1 MKSNFKYHQKL
12 NVFIKKA
19 VVIFVITFSFLSVVA
34 CKSSEPE
41 SLDDEVLKQLDDN
54 NLVAFRL
61 LTQATFGPTASE
73 IARVKSI
80 GETAWIEE
88 QLNSSSVYD
97 QSNNNLTTN
106 LECYKL
112 IAKMAEPSVYSDNTS
127 FNNNFH
133 GRTSDY
139 QMAAWFEKALHAPDQ
154 LRYRVAF
161 ALSELF
167 VVSGRKQRT
176 RFRGD
181 SLAYTMIF
189 SQKTLSGIFGIFFKR
204 SL

>member
-1 MKSNFKYHQKL
+1 MNI
-12 NVFIKKA
+12 FIKKA

-41 SLDDEVLKQLDDN
+41 SLDDDSLSSSCFNTSSSSVNYSWDN
-54 NLVAFRL
+54 NSLVAFRL

-112 IAKMAEPSVYSDNTS
+112 IAKMAEPSVYSDDTS

-161 ALSELF
+161 ALDRNSIYGSFFNSFL
-167 VVSGRKQRT
+167 
-176 RFRGD
+176 
-181 SLAYTMIF
+181 MIF
-189 SQKTLSGIFGIFFKR
+189 RLGFNMFSPS
-204 SL
+204 

>member
-1 MKSNFKYHQKL
+1 MKSNIKYHQKL
-12 NVFIKKA
+12 NIFIKKA

-34 CKSSEPE
+34 CKSSDKSSDESSEPE
-41 SLDDEVLKQLDDN
+41 SLDDEDERLSSSCFYTSSSSGNYSWDN
-54 NLVAFRL
+54 NSLVAFRL

-133 GRTSDY
+133 GRTRDRKS
-139 QMAAWFEKALHAPDQ
+139 
-154 LRYRVAF
+154 
-161 ALSELF
+161 
-167 VVSGRKQRT
+167 VV
-176 RFRGD
+176 
-181 SLAYTMIF
+181 
-189 SQKTLSGIFGIFFKR
+189 
-204 SL
+204 